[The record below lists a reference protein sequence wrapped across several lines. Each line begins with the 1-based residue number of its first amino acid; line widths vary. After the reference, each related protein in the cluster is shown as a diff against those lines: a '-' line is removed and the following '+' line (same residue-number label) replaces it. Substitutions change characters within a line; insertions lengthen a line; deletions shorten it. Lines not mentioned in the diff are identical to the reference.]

1 MYFFYFPQQYEVYIE
16 STDIISCDEM
26 RPFWVSWDGGII
38 KVGHGDLID
47 RNTFLE
53 WPDPEP
59 RGVTYAAYSTY
70 VDTSGE
76 WEVTM
81 LRGRLFGFYQSGSRR
96 LD

>member
-1 MYFFYFPQQYEVYIE
+1 MFLLIFWIPPLCSLGPQQYEVYIE
-16 STDIISCDEM
+16 STDIINCDEM

-59 RGVTYAAYSTY
+59 RDVTY
-70 VDTSGE
+70 VDTTGE

-81 LRGRLFGFYQSGSRR
+81 LRGTVELV
-96 LD
+96 